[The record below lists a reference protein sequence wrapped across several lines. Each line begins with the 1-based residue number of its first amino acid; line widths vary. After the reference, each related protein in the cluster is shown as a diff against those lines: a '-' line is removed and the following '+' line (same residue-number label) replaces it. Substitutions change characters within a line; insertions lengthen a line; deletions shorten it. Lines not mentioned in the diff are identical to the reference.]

1 MHKVQA
7 AKLLEIFSRNMGIA
21 VGKSLVSGDKERG
34 EEISVVAGGEIL
46 DFLLEDIGKEIYK
59 KGALDA
65 KKLVKEKMEDLEMEL
80 DLLSEKEN

>member
-1 MHKVQA
+1 MQKSHFIKEEKRA
-7 AKLLEIFSRNMGIA
+7 EYIKKIIGFFATERN
-21 VGKSLVSGDKERG
+21 
-34 EEISVVAGGEIL
+34 EEIGVVAGGELL

-80 DLLSEKEN
+80 DLLSEK